1 MGGRGLRR
9 DRIWEVAGVSGI
21 FEVMQVDRE
30 VEVCGLDGSGVCV
43 YFFNFKAWIK
53 SSLFVSVA

>member
-1 MGGRGLRR
+1 MFGM
-9 DRIWEVAGVSGI
+9 

-30 VEVCGLDGSGVCV
+30 GGVFSLGESGEEGV
-43 YFFNFKAWIK
+43 YFCDFKAWIK